1 MEDKPLILVVDDNAD
16 TRMLVSMILNKTG
29 FSCATAENGVAALA
43 RLKEGLPPDLI
54 ISDIMM
60 PEMDGYELFRKVQ
73 ENPDWR
79 RIPFIFFSMKDSV
92 EDLRKGRELG
102 VDDYLTKPILPDALI
117 SAVRG
122 KLKRFRQ
129 LQSSPEAPSR
139 S

>member
-60 PEMDGYELFRKVQ
+60 PEMDGYATMREIRQQREFAKLPIIALTAKAMRGDRNKC
-73 ENPDWR
+73 
-79 RIPFIFFSMKDSV
+79 V
-92 EDLRKGRELG
+92 EAGAN
-102 VDDYLTKPILPDALI
+102 DYLPKPID
-117 SAVRG
+117 SE
-122 KLKRFRQ
+122 KLLSLLRVWLYR
-129 LQSSPEAPSR
+129 
-139 S
+139 